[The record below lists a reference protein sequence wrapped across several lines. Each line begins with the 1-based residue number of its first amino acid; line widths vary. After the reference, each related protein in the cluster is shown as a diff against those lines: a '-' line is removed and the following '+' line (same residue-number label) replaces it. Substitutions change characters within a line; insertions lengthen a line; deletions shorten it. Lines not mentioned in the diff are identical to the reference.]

1 MIMHGF
7 QKESVVKNLSGVKEF
22 IKIPV
27 DKNKTSIVNKD
38 VDFSEISEKI
48 SKMIERSYEDMHNK
62 DIFFAARKNIKLMPA
77 DFDTMPAMP
86 NFGDEYADE
95 CEGKCWT
102 NEQTRCYTEVWRCEY
117 MGYTDYDQDSL
128 LWDGCKE
135 CGVHMPKEW

>member
-1 MIMHGF
+1 MKKRVMKKWIPKDTIYCNGCKWRKYIKTRFLH
-7 QKESVVKNLSGVKEF
+7 KNPEELKVHSLKNVVF
-22 IKIPV
+22 
-27 DKNKTSIVNKD
+27 
-38 VDFSEISEKI
+38 
-48 SKMIERSYEDMHNK
+48 ERC
-62 DIFFAARKNIKLMPA
+62 
-77 DFDTMPAMP
+77 
-86 NFGDEYADE
+86 EYADE